1 MAKSIVEF
9 VAQYVNENDR
19 GCPKGAILYTGGFT
33 AKDIKDAVT
42 AGKLESGRG
51 SEGGFFVAGER
62 PAPKTQETTL
72 KGEAF
77 ALLRSISLGTVT
89 DTSYVTNLATQLVE
103 RYDAECNARRK
114 AQ

>member
-9 VAQYVNENDR
+9 VAQYVAENDR

-42 AGKLESGRG
+42 SRKLEAGRG
-51 SEGGFFVAGER
+51 SEGGFFICGER
-62 PAPKTQETTL
+62 PAPKTAETTL

-89 DTSYVTNLATQLVE
+89 DLSYVANRASSLVE
-103 RYDAECNARRK
+103 QYDAECNARRK
-114 AQ
+114 Q